1 MNRKTETTGVYARI
15 TEEIIKAI
23 KVGEKVYEMPW
34 HKAAS
39 SGMPRNALTGNTY
52 RGVNIIAL
60 WAASQLQG
68 YPKPIWASYLQWAQM
83 GAQVRKG
90 EKSSTIVYYKPGVA
104 NGHDEMQD
112 LDKKVSRAILL
123 KSSIFNVA
131 QVDGYCYQES
141 EREDTTKCIERVDAF
156 VEALGVEIVYRRSI
170 AAYNPVRDYILMPN
184 REEFIN
190 TKTRDATEGYYS
202 VLLHEHVHWSGHPT
216 RLHRDLSGRFGT
228 EAYAMEELIAE
239 LGAAFLCAEL
249 GISVLVRHD
258 HATYVNTWL
267 KVLENDDRAIF
278 VAAGM
283 ASTACQFLS
292 SKIAQSVN

>member
-1 MNRKTETTGVYARI
+1 MSGKAETTSVYARI

-23 KVGEKVYEMPW
+23 KAGAKEYEMPW
-34 HKAAS
+34 HKGAS

-52 RGVNIIAL
+52 QGVNIIAL

-90 EKSSTIVYYKPGVA
+90 EKSSTIVYYKPAVVSDHGEME
-104 NGHDEMQD
+104 DE
-112 LDKKVSRAILL
+112 DKNMTRAILL
-123 KSSIFNVA
+123 KSAIFNIA
-131 QVDGYCYQES
+131 QVEGYCYQEP
-141 EREDTTKCIERVDAF
+141 EREDKTRCIERVDAF
-156 VEALGVEIVYRRSI
+156 VEALGVKIVYGRSI

-184 REEFIN
+184 REEFIS
-190 TKTRDATEGYYS
+190 TRTRDATEGYYS

-216 RLHRDLSGRFGT
+216 RLDRDLSGRFGS

-249 GISVLVRHD
+249 GISVQVRHD
-258 HATYVNTWL
+258 HATYVNNWL
-267 KVLENDDRAIF
+267 TVLGNDDRAIF

-292 SKIAQSVN
+292 SKIIRSVP